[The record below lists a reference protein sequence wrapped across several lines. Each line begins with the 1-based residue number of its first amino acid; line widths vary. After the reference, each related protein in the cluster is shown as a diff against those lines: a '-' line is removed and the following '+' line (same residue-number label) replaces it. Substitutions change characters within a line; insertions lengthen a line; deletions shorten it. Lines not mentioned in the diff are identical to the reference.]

1 MAQLWKLDH
10 PNFLL
15 LAHNYVLP
23 FCIFLWYKMLCF
35 PHKKGNKR
43 LKLQG
48 FFQKEELPR
57 KSSTTSKL
65 TSKSLESNFYTH
77 TKKTKKTPSFI
88 VIYALIFV
96 GFPPPLSSENLRS
109 KVQIFFKSVSHSIPR
124 GVVLAYLPKRAVTW
138 RRYTSFA
145 HFFFTGVSVS
155 KGLETAVK
163 NTVPRTK
170 NAKLHLNLT
179 LLSLTG
185 A

>member
-1 MAQLWKLDH
+1 
-10 PNFLL
+10 
-15 LAHNYVLP
+15 
-23 FCIFLWYKMLCF
+23 MLCF

-65 TSKSLESNFYTH
+65 TSKSLESNFYTHTH

-145 HFFFTGVSVS
+145 HFLFTGVSVS

>member
-1 MAQLWKLDH
+1 
-10 PNFLL
+10 
-15 LAHNYVLP
+15 
-23 FCIFLWYKMLCF
+23 MLCF

-77 TKKTKKTPSFI
+77 THTKKKNKKNTILHSHICPYFCWVSTTFVIGKSAFQGSDFLQVCLPFHTSRCSLGIPSKKSSDMAK
-88 VIYALIFV
+88 VHIFC
-96 GFPPPLSSENLRS
+96 
-109 KVQIFFKSVSHSIPR
+109 
-124 GVVLAYLPKRAVTW
+124 T
-138 RRYTSFA
+138 
-145 HFFFTGVSVS
+145 FFFTGVSVS

-170 NAKLHLNLT
+170 NAKLHLKLT